1 MPENVVGASHLPCLQ
16 EADGIV
22 SAGLPSLSFSVS
34 TLLFSTAAKIVK
46 CFVRKSEI
54 DRVERLTEESS
65 I

>member
-1 MPENVVGASHLPCLQ
+1 MPCLQ

-22 SAGLPSLSFSVS
+22 SAGLASLSFSVS